1 MAASNEEAEDISK
14 QLPHQITDLSIKDK
28 KVINTNN
35 DNAELSEAAAAFLCS
50 LNIGDNNES
59 NAICAN
65 CGKGVSNHNI
75 CNKCKAV
82 AYCNVSCKKKHK
94 SKHKKKCERRVAE
107 LHDIELFRQPP
118 PPNEDCLICMLPLP
132 SLYTGKRYRSCC
144 GKAICSG
151 CIHAVAIRDRKEQKC
166 PFCRKPMAKSVEEEM
181 KLAKKRVAVDD
192 AEAIFALGNCYN
204 NGDHVLQRNR
214 VKALELWYRAAELG
228 CTRFDTSLLQ
238 YWECLQW

>member
-1 MAASNEEAEDISK
+1 MAASNEAEDISK
-14 QLPHQITDLSIKDK
+14 QLPHQITDLSSDG
-28 KVINTNN
+28 TN
-35 DNAELSEAAAAFLCS
+35 NAELSEAAAAFLCS
-50 LNIGDNNES
+50 LNIGDN
-59 NAICAN
+59 IKCYM
-65 CGKGVSNHNI
+65 CKLRQGGYSNHNI

-132 SLYTGKRYRSCC
+132 SLYTGRRYRSCC

-166 PFCRKPMAKSVEEEM
+166 PFCRKPMAKSAEEAM
-181 KLAKKRVAVDD
+181 KLAKKRV
-192 AEAIFALGNCYN
+192 
-204 NGDHVLQRNR
+204 
-214 VKALELWYRAAELG
+214 VK
-228 CTRFDTSLLQ
+228 
-238 YWECLQW
+238 